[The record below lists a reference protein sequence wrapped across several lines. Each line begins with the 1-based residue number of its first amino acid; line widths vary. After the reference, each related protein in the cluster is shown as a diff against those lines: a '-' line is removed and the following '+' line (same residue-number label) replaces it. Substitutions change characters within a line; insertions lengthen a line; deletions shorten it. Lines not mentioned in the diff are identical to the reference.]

1 MEKKVITLYS
11 RRCLP
16 MLVVMLSLVLATVA
30 SSYANS
36 TVRVLLASSE
46 SKIEIRSDAKII
58 VEVENEREDI
68 RSGEVIISSNGVGV
82 VLNGSNI
89 DSNRIF
95 LSSKSPLDYK
105 AKQYIGKLEIINDYG
120 SFQLINHL
128 PLELY
133 IEGVVASEIAY
144 NWPMESLKAQAIA
157 SRSYAIYHINRSA
170 NQPFDL
176 KADVSSQVYNGIH
189 ESNSNIR
196 KAVQATNGLV
206 IKSSGKIA
214 EALFHSSSGGKT
226 EDIANL
232 WSKEKRSYLISRP
245 ALDANSPYDYWE
257 IEFNKDIVREALN
270 KKGYKVGE
278 ILHITPASLTSS
290 GRINNLRIVHS
301 TPTQITLIDGYS
313 FRAAIG
319 STKIRSTRFK
329 VSYDDNSRFLF
340 VGRGYGHG
348 VGMSQYAAKNMAAS
362 GYTYQ
367 DILKYFYKG
376 VRIEKLKKDEDQYAF
391 NF

>member
-1 MEKKVITLYS
+1 
-11 RRCLP
+11 